1 MSTDNESTGLNTSS
15 ERWKAKLESSSA
27 RKPSYSTL
35 SQIPVHPLYTP
46 DDLNPSSSGDNMEM
60 AGEFPYLRGVH
71 PNGYRSKLWTMR
83 MFAGFGLP
91 SETNERLKF
100 LLQSG
105 QTGLSIAFDMPTL
118 YAVSYT
124 HLTLPTKA

>member
-15 ERWKAKLESSSA
+15 ERRKAKLESSSA

-60 AGEFPYLRGVH
+60 AGEIPYLRGVH

-83 MFAGFGLP
+83 MFAGFGIP

-100 LLQSG
+100 
-105 QTGLSIAFDMPTL
+105 
-118 YAVSYT
+118 
-124 HLTLPTKA
+124 